1 MPAPNPATDV
11 VNANVLALGLSPAVS
26 MAAVYQSMSHSLGIL
41 YENAVANQKIQSI
54 AADAVLV
61 EGLVQGLANTA
72 IDVVEDVAAAA
83 DPVAE
88 LAALLKALNK
98 GH

>member
-1 MPAPNPATDV
+1 MPAPNPTNNV
-11 VNANVLALGLSPAVS
+11 VNADVLALGLSPAVS
-26 MAAVYQSMSHSLGIL
+26 MAAVYQSMSQSLGIL
-41 YENAVANQKIQSI
+41 YENAVANQKLQNI
-54 AADAVLV
+54 AAEAVLV

-72 IDVVEDVAAAA
+72 VDVVEDVAVAA

-88 LAALLKALNK
+88 LTALLKALNK

>member
-61 EGLVQGLANTA
+61 EGLVQGLATTA

-88 LAALLKALNK
+88 LAALLKDLNK